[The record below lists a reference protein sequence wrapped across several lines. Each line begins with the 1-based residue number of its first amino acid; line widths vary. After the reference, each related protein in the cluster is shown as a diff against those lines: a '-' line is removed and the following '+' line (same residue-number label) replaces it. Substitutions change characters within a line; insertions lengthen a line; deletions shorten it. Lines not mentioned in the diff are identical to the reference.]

1 MMPQR
6 WAETRHLLRLR
17 SKDALSVRPFF
28 LTFLVLAII
37 WTANRTLG
45 PLDDSSIAASSLLGQ
60 ERPSSRLLWVRDNEP
75 EVSPSGYYDS
85 LNLENNVLF

>member
-17 SKDALSVRPFF
+17 SKDAHSVRFF
-28 LTFLVLAII
+28 LTFLILAII

-45 PLDDSSIAASSLLGQ
+45 PLDDSSIAVSSLSGQ
-60 ERPSSRLLWVRDNEP
+60 ERPRPRLWVRDNEP
-75 EVSPSGYYDS
+75 EVSPPGYYDS